1 MPSGV
6 QEIQNTINVCHCTSV
21 ISLLKYSQCFS
32 KYSHLQTECLEWS
45 WMCVCSDLLPSAGVR
60 ENDEGAQDKT
70 MLHTSCGKN
79 WVMQMRML
87 MNLPFIT

>member
-1 MPSGV
+1 
-6 QEIQNTINVCHCTSV
+6 
-21 ISLLKYSQCFS
+21 
-32 KYSHLQTECLEWS
+32 
-45 WMCVCSDLLPSAGVR
+45 MCVCSDLLPSAGVR